1 MPALDEN
8 LFCTDVNS
16 EWLLLQTAIKKNNP
30 KKYLRSVGDGETV
43 EFDVV
48 SGSKVRN
55 FFRFF
60 IVIALLHICSL
71 VHLLARYHI
80 VAQVAGTREL
90 RRREDYGSWEKRKQ
104 EVRFPR
110 WWKLGGEANIFQHC
124 RKSTKRWEQPWKGQ
138 KHGVHGAGHSDP
150 TPPLHRVF
158 PDAQNNVHP

>member
-1 MPALDEN
+1 MRICY
-8 LFCTDVNS
+8 CTDVNS

-71 VHLLARYHI
+71 VHLLA
-80 VAQVAGTREL
+80 
-90 RRREDYGSWEKRKQ
+90 
-104 EVRFPR
+104 
-110 WWKLGGEANIFQHC
+110 
-124 RKSTKRWEQPWKGQ
+124 
-138 KHGVHGAGHSDP
+138 
-150 TPPLHRVF
+150 
-158 PDAQNNVHP
+158 